1 MFINQLNKLEN
12 RIVLF
17 QLPSKMKLNLK
28 DLLIIIANYRY
39 WSKLS
44 KYYLFLNRDNNV
56 SEKSQQAIP
65 DHAKISRTNAMPRN
79 KLKKEYGSYFW
90 F

>member
-1 MFINQLNKLEN
+1 LFVNQLNKLEN

-17 QLPSKMKLNLK
+17 QLPSKMKLIMR
-28 DLLIIIANYRY
+28 DLLINILNYQYR
-39 WSKLS
+39 SKLS
-44 KYYLFLNRDNNV
+44 KHRLFLNPDTIV
-56 SEKSQQAIP
+56 SEKSLQAIP
-65 DHAKISRTNAMPRN
+65 DHAKISRANSMPKS